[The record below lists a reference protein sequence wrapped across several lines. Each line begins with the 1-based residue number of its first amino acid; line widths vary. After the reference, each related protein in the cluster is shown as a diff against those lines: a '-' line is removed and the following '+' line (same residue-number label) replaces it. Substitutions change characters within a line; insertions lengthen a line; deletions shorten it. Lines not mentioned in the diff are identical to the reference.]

1 VTASPVTSTSWPH
14 ACPTPRRPHG
24 WSSRPAYRC
33 WKRTAPTTPRNGRSG
48 WCTRS
53 TPATPSVTS
62 SNTATSMPTTG
73 TDTRMSTSKKSV
85 VADRLREAIDRGDY
99 RPGQR
104 LPGEEELAELFHVS
118 RATARLGVRIL
129 QKEGRVDIH
138 AGRGVYVANHR
149 PIVHLAGPVS
159 GGTDAE
165 RCRTGYESHLREA
178 GYHQVEDEVKVRL
191 DTMRSR
197 VAKRLRGDA
206 EEGESQGGLV
216 VIRLCNRFVESGLWQ
231 SQVTHFPYEIAGN
244 PPLMAPERLD
254 RSIISVLGE
263 RGHHDECKWDVV
275 GARMPSRE
283 EADSFDLG
291 PGIPLLVQERVTYT
305 GLRPLRFTETIMPA
319 NRHQLLYSNG
329 DAPEDLLLLA

>member
-1 VTASPVTSTSWPH
+1 
-14 ACPTPRRPHG
+14 
-24 WSSRPAYRC
+24 
-33 WKRTAPTTPRNGRSG
+33 
-48 WCTRS
+48 
-53 TPATPSVTS
+53 
-62 SNTATSMPTTG
+62 
-73 TDTRMSTSKKSV
+73 MSTSKKTV

-149 PIVHLAGPVS
+149 PIVHLATPVS
-159 GGTDAE
+159 GGTDSE
-165 RCRTGYESHLREA
+165 RFRAGYEPHLREA
-178 GYHQVEDEVKVRL
+178 GYHQVEEEIKVSL
-191 DTMRSR
+191 GTMRSR
-197 VAKRLRGDA
+197 VAKRLRDDA
-206 EEGESQGGLV
+206 EEGEPRGGLV
-216 VIRLCNRFVESGLWQ
+216 VIRLCNRFVEGGLWQ

-244 PPLMAPERLD
+244 TPLMAPERLD
-254 RSIISVLGE
+254 RSISSVLGE
-263 RGHHDECKWDVV
+263 LGHHEEWNWDVV

-329 DAPEDLLLLA
+329 DAPEDLLLLASDVNIFEH